1 MPDQRILCVTCK
13 HLVRPEHFPCAKAK
27 RDKLKREAK
36 GKENDNTDKKDS
48 RVDSRN
54 NRPMDVLTTGS
65 PAG

>member
-36 GKENDNTDKKDS
+36 GKENDNK
-48 RVDSRN
+48 
-54 NRPMDVLTTGS
+54 G
-65 PAG
+65 